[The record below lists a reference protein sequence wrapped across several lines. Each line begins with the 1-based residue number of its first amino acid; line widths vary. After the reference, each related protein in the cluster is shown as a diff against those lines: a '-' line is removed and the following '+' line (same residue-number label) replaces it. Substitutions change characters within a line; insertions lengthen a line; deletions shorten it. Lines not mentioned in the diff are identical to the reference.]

1 MRISSVRTAIG
12 VGMLVCAAVSAS
24 AQPMENVNYFPDSI
38 AEKDDHVVRLN
49 GGSSWLLA
57 ERTIAVAPADVMVGE
72 RDVMVEG
79 KRVRAAW
86 LYVGGEEIPAQHV
99 EGVYP
104 TNAAFLT
111 RVVAAEEQGT
121 KLRLEDGTEL
131 LVPGYNRFILSRWT
145 PPYKVLLTN
154 NRLSLFN
161 LKDGTTG
168 GGAARKVT
176 VSVRLQPDPA
186 KHRWAKRSPASRQ

>member
-1 MRISSVRTAIG
+1 MRISSLRTA
-12 VGMLVCAAVSAS
+12 VGIVVLLCAAASAS

-57 ERTIAVAPADVMVGE
+57 ERITAIAPADVMIVM
-72 RDVMVEG
+72 RDVMVQG

-86 LYVGGEEIPAQHV
+86 LYVGGEEVPAQHV

-104 TNAAFLT
+104 VNAAFLT
-111 RVVAAEEQGT
+111 RVISAEDQGT

-131 LVPGYNRFILSRWT
+131 LVPGYNRFILSKWT

-161 LKDGTTG
+161 LKDGRR
-168 GGAARKVT
+168 AAV
-176 VSVRLQPDPA
+176 QPAA
-186 KHRWAKRSPASRQ
+186 K

>member
-1 MRISSVRTAIG
+1 
-12 VGMLVCAAVSAS
+12 MLVCACRVRVSTA
-24 AQPMENVNYFPDSI
+24 MENVSYFPDSI
-38 AEKDDHVVRLN
+38 AEKGRTTSIRLN

-57 ERTIAVAPADVMVGE
+57 QRIAGDSLPTDVMVVM

-86 LYVGGEEIPAQHV
+86 MYVGGEEIPAQHV

-111 RVVAAEEQGT
+111 RVVAAEDQGT

-161 LKDGTTG
+161 LKDGRRAAVQPAKQP
-168 GGAARKVT
+168 AAR
-176 VSVRLQPDPA
+176 P
-186 KHRWAKRSPASRQ
+186 

>member
-1 MRISSVRTAIG
+1 MRISGVRTA
-12 VGMLVCAAVSAS
+12 VGIVMFVGAAVSAS
-24 AQPMENVNYFPDSI
+24 AQPMENVSYFPDSI

-57 ERTIAVAPADVMVGE
+57 QRITAVAPADVMIVM

-86 LYVGGEEIPAQHV
+86 LYVGGDEVPAQHV
-99 EGVYP
+99 EGVFP
-104 TNAAFLT
+104 ANAAFLT
-111 RVVAAEEQGT
+111 RVVASEDQGT

-131 LVPGYNRFILSRWT
+131 FVPGYNRFILSRWT

-154 NRLSLFN
+154 NRLSLYN
-161 LKDGTTG
+161 LKDGRR
-168 GGAARKVT
+168 A
-176 VSVRLQPDPA
+176 SVQPA
-186 KHRWAKRSPASRQ
+186 K

>member
-1 MRISSVRTAIG
+1 MRISSVRTAVG
-12 VGMLVCAAVSAS
+12 VGVLVCAAVSAS

-57 ERTIAVAPADVMVGE
+57 ERIIAVAPADVMIVW
-72 RDVMVEG
+72 RDVMVQG

-86 LYVGGEEIPAQHV
+86 LYAGGQEVPAQHV

-111 RVVAAEEQGT
+111 RVVASQDQGT

-131 LVPGYNRFILSRWT
+131 LVPGYNRFILSNWT

-161 LKDGTTG
+161 LKDGRR
-168 GGAARKVT
+168 AAV
-176 VSVRLQPDPA
+176 QPA
-186 KHRWAKRSPASRQ
+186 K